1 MSMNDKK
8 KAPKPVMIPLDKL
21 HPFPDHPYKVKDNEE
36 MDRLVNS
43 ILEYG
48 ILTPILARPI
58 ENTDGE
64 LEILSGHRRCH
75 AAKKAFLSAV
85 PTIVCALT
93 RDEAAILV
101 VDSNLHRERLL
112 PSEKAKAYKLK
123 FDALKHQGRYDYVYD
138 NDTSGQVVPKPD
150 DRRTSALIGEAM
162 GESYKTV
169 DRYIRLTELIPE
181 LMSLV
186 DSGRI
191 AFSVGVELSYL
202 TEEQQHEISFDAEML
217 ERTPSYSQA
226 VRMHKE
232 QNLGTLTIERMQ
244 EIMNEEKPN
253 QKEHLSLPMERISKY
268 IPKGYTPKQAQ
279 EYVESVLEQAYK
291 RRMRAREQE
300 R

>member
-8 KAPKPVMIPLDKL
+8 KTPKPVLIPLDKL

-43 ILEYG
+43 ILEHG

-75 AAKKAFLSAV
+75 AAKRAFLSAV

-123 FDALKHQGRYDYVYD
+123 FDALKHQGRYDYVFD
-138 NDTSGQVVPKPD
+138 DDTSGQVVPKPD
-150 DRRTSALIGEAM
+150 DRRTSALIGEAI

-169 DRYIRLTELIPE
+169 DRYIRLTELIPD

-202 TEEQQHEISFDAEML
+202 TEEQQHEIALDAEVL

-244 EIMNEEKPN
+244 EIMNEDKPN

-291 RRMRAREQE
+291 RRMRAREEE

>member
-1 MSMNDKK
+1 MTTNDKK
-8 KAPKPVMIPLDKL
+8 KAPKSVMISLDKL
-21 HPFPDHPYKVKDNEE
+21 HPFPDHPYKVVDNEE
-36 MDRLVNS
+36 MERLKDS
-43 ILEYG
+43 IREHG
-48 ILTPILARPI
+48 ILSPILARPL
-58 ENTDGE
+58 EGSDGE
-64 LEILSGHRRCH
+64 LQILSGHRRCF
-75 AAKKAFLSAV
+75 AAKDIWLQTV
-85 PTIVCALT
+85 PVIVCNLT
-93 RDEAAILV
+93 YDEAAVLV

-123 FDALKHQGRYDYVYD
+123 FDALKHQGRYNYVFD
-138 NDTSGQVVPKPD
+138 DDASGQVVPKPD

-169 DRYIRLTELIPE
+169 DRYNRLTELIPE

-202 TEEQQHEISFDAEML
+202 TEEQQHEISLDAEVL

-244 EIMNEEKPN
+244 EIMNEDKPN

-291 RRMRAREQE
+291 RRMRAREEE

>member
-8 KAPKPVMIPLDKL
+8 KAPKPVLIHLDKL

-36 MDRLVNS
+36 MDRLIDS
-43 ILEYG
+43 ILEHG

-75 AAKKAFLSAV
+75 AAKRAFLSAV

-123 FDALKHQGRYDYVYD
+123 FDALKHQGRRSDPEA
-138 NDTSGQVVPKPD
+138 SGQVVPNSD
-150 DRRTSALIGEAM
+150 SHYTAALIGDET

-169 DRYIRLTELIPE
+169 QRYIRLTELIPE
-181 LMSLV
+181 LLDLV

-202 TEEQQHEISFDAEML
+202 TEEQQHEIVLDAEVL

-232 QNLGTLTIERMQ
+232 QNHGTLTIERMQ
-244 EIMNEEKPN
+244 EIMNEDKPN

-291 RRMRAREQE
+291 RRMRAREEE

>member
-1 MSMNDKK
+1 MTMNDKK
-8 KAPKPVMIPLDKL
+8 KAPKPVMISLDKL

-36 MDRLVNS
+36 MDQLVNS
-43 ILEYG
+43 ILEHG

-75 AAKKAFLSAV
+75 AARRAFLSAV

-93 RDEAAILV
+93 RDEAAVLV

-123 FDALKHQGRYDYVYD
+123 FDALKHQGRYDYVF
-138 NDTSGQVVPKPD
+138 NDDASGQVVPKPD

-202 TEEQQHEISFDAEML
+202 TEEQQHEIALDAEVL

-244 EIMNEEKPN
+244 EIMNEDKPN

-291 RRMRAREQE
+291 RRMRSREEE

>member
-8 KAPKPVMIPLDKL
+8 KTPKPVMIPLDKL

-43 ILEYG
+43 ILEHG

-93 RDEAAILV
+93 RDEAAVLV

-138 NDTSGQVVPKPD
+138 DGTSGQVVPKPD
-150 DRRTSALIGEAM
+150 DRRTSALIGEAI

-202 TEEQQHEISFDAEML
+202 TEEQQHEIVLDAEVW

-244 EIMNEEKPN
+244 EIMNEDKPN

-291 RRMRAREQE
+291 RRMRAREEE

>member
-8 KAPKPVMIPLDKL
+8 KTPKPVLIPLDKL

-36 MDRLVNS
+36 MDRLIDS
-43 ILEYG
+43 ILEHG

-75 AAKKAFLSAV
+75 AAKRAFLSAV

-101 VDSNLHRERLL
+101 VDSNLHRERVL

-123 FDALKHQGRYDYVYD
+123 FDALKHQGRYDYMFD
-138 NDTSGQVVPKPD
+138 DDTSGQVVPKPD

-169 DRYIRLTELIPE
+169 DRYIRLTELIPD

-202 TEEQQHEISFDAEML
+202 TEEQQHEIVLDAEVL

-226 VRMHKE
+226 VRMHRE
-232 QNLGTLTIERMQ
+232 HLLGELTFDRIR
-244 EIMNEEKPN
+244 EIMDEDKPN

-279 EYVESVLEQAYK
+279 EYVESILEQAYK
-291 RRMRAREQE
+291 RRMRYREQE
-300 R
+300 M

>member
-8 KAPKPVMIPLDKL
+8 KTPKPVMIPLDKL

-64 LEILSGHRRCH
+64 LEILSGHRRYH

-138 NDTSGQVVPKPD
+138 DGTSGQVVPKPD
-150 DRRTSALIGEAM
+150 DRRTSALIGEAF

-202 TEEQQHEISFDAEML
+202 TEEQQHEIVLDAEVW

-244 EIMNEEKPN
+244 EIMNEDKPN

-291 RRMRAREQE
+291 RRMRAREEE

>member
-8 KAPKPVMIPLDKL
+8 KTPKPVLIPLDKL

-43 ILEYG
+43 ILEHG

-75 AAKKAFLSAV
+75 AAKRAFLSAV

-93 RDEAAILV
+93 RDEAAVLV
-101 VDSNLHRERLL
+101 VDSNLHRERVL

-123 FDALKHQGRYDYVYD
+123 FDALKHQGRYDYVFD
-138 NDTSGQVVPKPD
+138 DDTSGQVVPKPD

-162 GESYKTV
+162 GECYKTV
-169 DRYIRLTELIPE
+169 DRYIRLTKLIPD

-202 TEEQQHEISFDAEML
+202 NEEQQHEISLDAEVL

-244 EIMNEEKPN
+244 EIMNEDKPN

-291 RRMRAREQE
+291 RRMRSREEE

>member
-1 MSMNDKK
+1 MTMNDKK
-8 KAPKPVMIPLDKL
+8 KTPKPVMIPLDKL

-75 AAKKAFLSAV
+75 AAKRAFLSAV

-93 RDEAAILV
+93 RDEAAVLV

-138 NDTSGQVVPKPD
+138 DDTSGQVVPKPD
-150 DRRTSALIGEAM
+150 DRRTSALIGEAI

-202 TEEQQHEISFDAEML
+202 TEEQQHEIVLDAEVW

-244 EIMNEEKPN
+244 EIMNEDKPN

-279 EYVESVLEQAYK
+279 EYVESVLKQAYK
-291 RRMRAREQE
+291 RRMRAREEE

>member
-1 MSMNDKK
+1 MTTNDKK
-8 KAPKPVMIPLDKL
+8 KAPKPVMISLDKL
-21 HPFPDHPYKVKDNEE
+21 HPFPDHPYKVQDNEE
-36 MDRLVNS
+36 MDRLIDSV
-43 ILEYG
+43 LEHG

-64 LEILSGHRRCH
+64 FEILSGHRRCH
-75 AAKKAFLSAV
+75 AAKRAFLSAV

-93 RDEAAILV
+93 RDEAAVLV

-123 FDALKHQGRYDYVYD
+123 FDALKHQGRYNYVFD
-138 NDTSGQVVPKPD
+138 DDTSGQVVPKPD

-202 TEEQQHEISFDAEML
+202 TEEQQHEISLDAEVW

-244 EIMNEEKPN
+244 EIMNEDKPN

-279 EYVESVLEQAYK
+279 EYVENVLEQAYK
-291 RRMRAREQE
+291 RRMRAREEE

>member
-8 KAPKPVMIPLDKL
+8 KTPKPVLIPIDKL
-21 HPFPDHPYKVKDNEE
+21 HPFPDHPYKVVDNEE
-36 MDRLVNS
+36 MERLKDS
-43 ILEYG
+43 IREHG
-48 ILTPILARPI
+48 ILSPILARPI
-58 ENTDGE
+58 EGSDGD
-64 LEILSGHRRCH
+64 LQILSGHRRCF
-75 AAKKAFLSAV
+75 AAKDIWMQTV
-85 PTIVCALT
+85 PVIVCNPT
-93 RDEAAILV
+93 YYEAAILV

-123 FDALKHQGRYDYVYD
+123 FDALKHQGRYDYVFD
-138 NDTSGQVVPKPD
+138 DDTSGQVVPKPD

-202 TEEQQHEISFDAEML
+202 TEEQQHEIALDAEVL

-226 VRMHKE
+226 VRMHE
-232 QNLGTLTIERMQ
+232 EHNLGTLTIKRMQ
-244 EIMNEEKPN
+244 EIMNENKPN
-253 QKEHLSLPMERISKY
+253 QKEHLSLPMDRISKY

-279 EYVESVLEQAYK
+279 EYVERVLEQAYK
-291 RRMRAREQE
+291 RRMRVREQE

>member
-1 MSMNDKK
+1 MSLNDKK
-8 KAPKPVMIPLDKL
+8 KTPKPVMIPLEKL

-93 RDEAAILV
+93 RDEAAVLV

-138 NDTSGQVVPKPD
+138 DGTSGQVVPKPD
-150 DRRTSALIGEAM
+150 DRRTSALIGEAI

-202 TEEQQHEISFDAEML
+202 TEEQQHEIVLDAEVW

-244 EIMNEEKPN
+244 EIMNEDKPN

-291 RRMRAREQE
+291 RRMRAREEE

>member
-1 MSMNDKK
+1 MTMNDKK

-21 HPFPDHPYKVKDNEE
+21 HPFPDHPYKVVDNEE
-36 MDRLVNS
+36 MERLKDS
-43 ILEYG
+43 IREHGVLS
-48 ILTPILARPI
+48 PILARPI
-58 ENTDGE
+58 EGSDGE
-64 LEILSGHRRCH
+64 FLILSGHRRCF
-75 AAKKAFLSAV
+75 AAKDIWLQTV
-85 PTIVCALT
+85 PVIVCNPT
-93 RDEAAILV
+93 YDEAAVLV

-123 FDALKHQGRYDYVYD
+123 FDALKHQGRRSDPEA
-138 NDTSGQVVPKPD
+138 SGQVVPNSD
-150 DRRTSALIGEAM
+150 SHYTAALIGDET

-169 DRYIRLTELIPE
+169 QRYIRLTELIPD
-181 LMSLV
+181 LMSLM

-202 TEEQQHEISFDAEML
+202 TEEQQHEIALDAEVW

-244 EIMNEEKPN
+244 EIMNEDKPN

-279 EYVESVLEQAYK
+279 EYVENVLEQAYK
-291 RRMRAREQE
+291 RRMRAREEE

>member
-8 KAPKPVMIPLDKL
+8 KTPKPVLIPLDKL

-123 FDALKHQGRYDYVYD
+123 FDALKHQGRYNYVYD
-138 NDTSGQVVPKPD
+138 DTSGQVVPKPD
-150 DRRTSALIGEAM
+150 DRRTSALIGEAI

-186 DSGRI
+186 DSSRI

-202 TEEQQHEISFDAEML
+202 TEEQQHEIALDAEVW

-244 EIMNEEKPN
+244 EIMNEDKPN

-291 RRMRAREQE
+291 RRMRAREEE

>member
-1 MSMNDKK
+1 MNDKK
-8 KAPKPVMIPLDKL
+8 KAPKPVLIPLDKL

-43 ILEYG
+43 ILEHG

-75 AAKKAFLSAV
+75 AAKRAFLSAV

-93 RDEAAILV
+93 RDEAAVLV

-123 FDALKHQGRYDYVYD
+123 FDALKHQGRYDYIFG

-169 DRYIRLTELIPE
+169 DRYIRLTELIPD

-202 TEEQQHEISFDAEML
+202 NEEQQHEISLDAEVW

-244 EIMNEEKPN
+244 EIMNEDKPN

-279 EYVESVLEQAYK
+279 EYVENVLEQAYK
-291 RRMRAREQE
+291 RRMRSREEE

>member
-1 MSMNDKK
+1 M
-8 KAPKPVMIPLDKL
+8 
-21 HPFPDHPYKVKDNEE
+21 
-36 MDRLVNS
+36 
-43 ILEYG
+43 
-48 ILTPILARPI
+48 
-58 ENTDGE
+58 
-64 LEILSGHRRCH
+64 
-75 AAKKAFLSAV
+75 
-85 PTIVCALT
+85 
-93 RDEAAILV
+93 
-101 VDSNLHRERLL
+101 
-112 PSEKAKAYKLK
+112 
-123 FDALKHQGRYDYVYD
+123 YDD
-138 NDTSGQVVPKPD
+138 DTSGQVVPKPD
-150 DRRTSALIGEAM
+150 DRRTSALIGEAI

-202 TEEQQHEISFDAEML
+202 TEEQQHEIVLDAEVW

-244 EIMNEEKPN
+244 EIMNEDKPN

-291 RRMRAREQE
+291 RRMRAREEE